1 MKRALLPSAALLWG
15 LQISFLS
22 PSLALVLVA
31 LLHATAGQV
40 GWLLAAYNASAF
52 LAAVVVPRWA
62 DRHGDYLRPMA
73 MAATFTVALTLALAV
88 ATTVPLV
95 LAALVVLG
103 GPAGVGVSMFFAQV
117 RHEGAT
123 NAEVVNARALVS
135 VAWVAGPPL
144 ATLILGA
151 SGSHGI
157 LAAIAA
163 VALLN
168 LATTMLLLR
177 VRRRGASVEGLPDS
191 GSTGRVRSRWGL
203 GLLIVAFVAMQGG
216 NSANVAIMGLFVSKG
231 LGLPVWWAG
240 VILGVAAGLEV
251 PALILIGR
259 LSRRYSSLR
268 LIATGTVAG
277 TAYYLV
283 MTLASGSWGSFGPS
297 PWVLVAAQALNAW
310 FYATVAGAGLT
321 LFQEVI
327 PRPGAATGAYSNAA
341 RLGAVASGPVIATA
355 SLTSLGY
362 GSVFAIGAVTTILA
376 LILVVLAARA
386 FRGSLAG

>member
-31 LLHATAGQV
+31 LLHLTPGQV

-73 MAATFTVALTLALAV
+73 MAATLTVALTGALAV

-95 LAALVVLG
+95 LVALVVLG
-103 GPAGVGVSMFFAQV
+103 GPAGVGVSMFFAHL

-123 NAEVVNARALVS
+123 NTEVVNARALIS

-151 SGSHGI
+151 SGSHGV
-157 LAAIAA
+157 LAAIGA
-163 VALLN
+163 VAVLN
-168 LATTMLLLR
+168 LLTTVLLLR
-177 VRRRGASVEGLPDS
+177 IRRRRASVEEPHDS
-191 GSTGRVRSRWGL
+191 PVTTRVASRWGL
-203 GLLIVAFVAMQGG
+203 GLLIVAFLAMQGG
-216 NSANVAIMGLFVSKG
+216 NAAGVAVMGLFVSKG

-259 LSRRYSSLR
+259 LGRRYSNLR
-268 LIATGTVAG
+268 LIASGTVAG
-277 TAYYLV
+277 TAYYVV
-283 MTLASGSWGSFGPS
+283 MTLASGAFGPFGSS
-297 PWVLVAAQALNAW
+297 PWVLVGAQVLNAW

-327 PRPGAATGAYSNAA
+327 PGPGAASGTYSNAA
-341 RLGAVASGPVIATA
+341 RLGAVAAGPIIATA

-362 GSVFAIGAVTTILA
+362 GSVFAIGAVTTVLA
-376 LILVVLAARA
+376 LVLVVLSARA
-386 FRGSLAG
+386 FRMARVV